1 MLLAL
6 YVYVHLILLRS
17 FSCTLVCDIVF
28 IVCSSYLAGAEFALL
43 IMYYAFVYFVRRL
56 CFCWPFGWLVG
67 HSVKSKKSLR
77 SSGCWLFCIAA
88 FLRFSKRMPTVAK
101 HMLVLRMYAYR
112 ERGKRINKSRTQESF
127 VQSKRRNI
135 LKNQLW
141 AMENNYRCF
150 ALPMSSSSLH
160 CKS

>member
-28 IVCSSYLAGAEFALL
+28 VVCSSYLAGAEFALL

-56 CFCWPFGWLVG
+56 CCFAVLLAFRLIGR
-67 HSVKSKKSLR
+67 SQRKKSLR

-88 FLRFSKRMPTVAK
+88 FLRFSKRMPTVTK
-101 HMLVLRMYAYR
+101 HMLAICMRIWRTNKRM
-112 ERGKRINKSRTQESF
+112 NKSRIEEIFAQRN
-127 VQSKRRNI
+127 KRRNI
-135 LKNQLW
+135 F
-141 AMENNYRCF
+141 ENE
-150 ALPMSSSSLH
+150 LGVM
-160 CKS
+160 